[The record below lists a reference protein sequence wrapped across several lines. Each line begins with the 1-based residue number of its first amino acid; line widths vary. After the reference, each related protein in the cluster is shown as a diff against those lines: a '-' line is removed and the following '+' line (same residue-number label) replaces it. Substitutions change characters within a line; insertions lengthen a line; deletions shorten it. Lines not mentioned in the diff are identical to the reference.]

1 MTNIGNKVFSK
12 NIQTN
17 VIFHNKSRII
27 LVLGITKT
35 PLSMLQESSLP
46 FLENSDMVNQETDI
60 HDSSVTYDDRIKFRF
75 NLHFIT
81 SI

>member
-1 MTNIGNKVFSK
+1 MSNIGNKVFNR

-27 LVLGITKT
+27 LVLGITTT

-46 FLENSDMVNQETDI
+46 FLENSHMVNWEADI
-60 HDSSVTYDDRIKFRF
+60 HGSSVTYDDRIKFRF
-75 NLHFIT
+75 NFPFIT